1 MIPANAKP
9 LPQPARAEAETGR
22 RPDGAG
28 APRAFHGT
36 VWLLAS
42 VGGGPLERL
51 AQRLSE
57 EGVDAR
63 LCYGIA
69 ATGWRRL
76 MALGALGRMLARLRA
91 MVLFPAQAIL
101 TLMARGPGAV
111 VVSTNPFFLP
121 HLITATRFLHRKRVV
136 ALVYDLYPDA
146 LEGGGVVVRDG
157 VVARIATA
165 MNRALFR
172 RADGVVFIGA
182 KMAAHARARY
192 GDPRRWTIL
201 ETGADLREFASPR
214 PAAEDAALDAW
225 RRDAVLFAY
234 VGNMGVLHDWETLAR
249 GIALVA
255 ASPIAS
261 RVRFLVAGSGA
272 NLSRLRDA
280 CRQHDDGLVRFRGPL
295 EDEEWARLMPAVDVA
310 LVTLKAEANRTSIP
324 SKTFSAMAAGA
335 AILAV
340 VPRDSDVGD
349 VVEVHRC
356 GLRVDPGDPGAF
368 LAAAERFVGRTHDL
382 EGFKRAGTQAVR
394 DHYDMSALA
403 PRWMRFIDEAS
414 RPAGV
419 GSGAEADD

>member
-1 MIPANAKP
+1 MIPANAQP
-9 LPQPARAEAETGR
+9 LPQPARSDEEAGGQ
-22 RPDGAG
+22 PDGAG
-28 APRAFHGT
+28 APWAFQGT

-57 EGVDAR
+57 DGVDAR

-69 ATGWRRL
+69 ATAWRRL
-76 MALGALGRMLARLRA
+76 MALGALGRLVARLRA
-91 MVLFPAQAIL
+91 MVLYPAQAIL
-101 TLMARGPGAV
+101 ALMGQGPGAV

-146 LEGGGVVVRDG
+146 LEGGGLVVRDG
-157 VVARIATA
+157 AVARVATA

-172 RADGVVFIGA
+172 RADGVAFIGA

-201 ETGADLREFASPR
+201 ETGADLREFAPPR
-214 PAAEDAALDAW
+214 PAVEDAAPDAW

-234 VGNMGVLHDWETLAR
+234 VGNMGLLHDWETLAR

-272 NLSRLRDA
+272 NLSPLRDA
-280 CRQHDDGLVRFRGPL
+280 CRQYDGLVRFRGPL
-295 EDEEWARLMPAVDVA
+295 DDEEWARLMPTVDVA
-310 LVTLKAEANRTSIP
+310 LVTLKPEANRTSIP

-340 VPRDSDVGD
+340 APRDSDVGD
-349 VVEVHRC
+349 IVEAHQC

-368 LAAAERFVGRTHDL
+368 LAAAERFVGRTRDL

-414 RPAGV
+414 A
-419 GSGAEADD
+419 